1 MGTKGSQGGSLKS
14 SPDPADQATDTAMKK
29 MSFAARACFSLPVL
43 MLTTLPLSA
52 DIRTA
57 GQTVHLTI
65 LPLGVLTVN
74 SSLLLIRSGG
84 PFSAYMATLPIS
96 YRARTTPAG
105 SGAITVQASGDFS
118 PAGGPSIAAGALT
131 YTCATD
137 GYAAPCSG
145 IQTVSSSS
153 SRPVINLGGGAC
165 TGGGNG
171 CSANDPAGAAA
182 TFLLTNDPSTPT
194 GTYSVTLV
202 FTLSCT

>member
-1 MGTKGSQGGSLKS
+1 MIVLASLAS
-14 SPDPADQATDTAMKK
+14 S
-29 MSFAARACFSLPVL
+29 
-43 MLTTLPLSA
+43 PLSA

-57 GQTVHLTI
+57 NQTANVTI

-74 SSLLLIRSGG
+74 STLLLIRSGG
-84 PFSAYMATLPIS
+84 PFTPYTGTLPIS

-105 SGAITVQASGDFS
+105 SGAITVQALGDFS
-118 PAGGPSIAAGALT
+118 PAGGPSIAAGALM
-131 YTCATD
+131 YTCTTD
-137 GYAAPCSG
+137 GYAAPCTGS
-145 IQTVSSSS
+145 QTVSSTVQ
-153 SRPVINLGGGAC
+153 RPVINLGGGAC

-194 GTYSVTLV
+194 GTYSVTLI

>member
-1 MGTKGSQGGSLKS
+1 MTSEV
-14 SPDPADQATDTAMKK
+14 PAAVRAIFVFLALI
-29 MSFAARACFSLPVL
+29 FASH
-43 MLTTLPLSA
+43 PLSA

-57 GQTVHLTI
+57 SQTANVTI
-65 LPLGVLTVN
+65 LPLGVLTAN
-74 SSLLLIRSGG
+74 STLLLIRSGG
-84 PFSAYMATLPIS
+84 PFTPYTATLPIS

-131 YTCATD
+131 YTCTTD
-137 GYAAPCSG
+137 GYAVPCSG
-145 IQTVSSSS
+145 SQTVSSSS
-153 SRPVINLGGGAC
+153 QRPVINLGGGAC

-194 GTYSVTLV
+194 GTYSVTLI

>member
-1 MGTKGSQGGSLKS
+1 MTSAVRVAMRAIFVFSALVS
-14 SPDPADQATDTAMKK
+14 ASP
-29 MSFAARACFSLPVL
+29 L
-43 MLTTLPLSA
+43 LSA
-52 DIRTA
+52 DIQTA
-57 GQTVHLTI
+57 SQTVNVAI
-65 LPLGVLTVN
+65 VPLGVLTVN
-74 SSLLLIRSGG
+74 STLVLIHSGG
-84 PFSAYMATLPIS
+84 PFTSYTGTLPIS

-105 SGAITVQASGDFS
+105 SGIITVQASGDFS

-131 YTCATD
+131 FTCTTD

-145 IQTVSSSS
+145 SQTVSSSS
-153 SRPVINLGGGAC
+153 QRPVIRLGGGAC

-171 CSANDPAGAAA
+171 CSATDPAGAAA

>member
-1 MGTKGSQGGSLKS
+1 
-14 SPDPADQATDTAMKK
+14 MKT
-29 MSFAARACFSLPVL
+29 SFAVQTFFVL
-43 MLTTLPLSA
+43 ASVMLAASPLSA

-57 GQTVHLTI
+57 SQTANVTI

-74 SSLLLIRSGG
+74 STLSLVRSGG
-84 PFSAYMATLPIS
+84 PFSPYTATLPIS
-96 YRARTTPAG
+96 YRARTTPTG
-105 SGAITVQASGDFS
+105 SGTITVQASGDFS

-131 YTCATD
+131 YICTTD
-137 GYAAPCSG
+137 GYAAPCTG

-153 SRPVINLGGGAC
+153 QRPVIHLNGGAC
-165 TGGGNG
+165 TGGGSG

-194 GTYSVTLV
+194 GIYSVTLV